1 MSKISDYLYTT
12 FGITKGPDTA
22 TDDANSQALTAS
34 ILLLA
39 AQSDGSISPVESA
52 ELARLISDQ
61 FAHGDEDSVQ
71 LAAESSQRI
80 PEFSSTN
87 ELIEAANRGLE
98 LHQKEDLML
107 MVLKI
112 IAADERKAPGE
123 LELLDQ
129 LLDGLRI
136 PGNVM
141 DRVYTRYFKDKK
153 QRTGP
158 EEN

>member
-22 TDDANSQALTAS
+22 TDDANAQALMAS

-52 ELARLISDQ
+52 ELARLISDK

-71 LAAESSQRI
+71 LTAESSQRI

-87 ELIEAANRGLE
+87 ELIEAVNRGLE

-107 MVLKI
+107 MVLQV
-112 IAADERKAPGE
+112 IAADERKEPGE

-136 PGNVM
+136 PGHVM
-141 DRVYTRYFKDKK
+141 DRVYARYFKNKK
-153 QRTGP
+153 QQTGP
-158 EEN
+158 DEN